1 MTEPILQ
8 TRELFKFYGSADG
21 RFAVVRDVSLAVPRG
36 RFVTVMGPSGSG
48 KSTLLHM
55 VSGLEPPSGGT
66 VQLAGHDLYSL
77 SEKRRTLL
85 RRDLVGFVFQF
96 YNLIPNLTVEQN
108 IRLPLMIG
116 AGPRPEAQHAAA
128 PGGATAAGSGAAAA
142 TPAATPAVGARRA
155 AAAVGASPAPAS
167 GFMASPHDAAPAP
180 DDVRRLVDF
189 FHLEAK
195 LRQYPHQL
203 SGGEMQRVSIARAL
217 VSRPAIIMADEPT
230 GNISSA
236 AGEEVMRLFRRSCD
250 EFGQTILLVTHNA
263 RDAGFSDEVHFL
275 KDGELR
281 SEACLRGGEV
291 SAERITAALA
301 RLGI

>member
-1 MTEPILQ
+1 MAEPILQ
-8 TRELFKFYGSADG
+8 VRDLFKFYGTSEG
-21 RFAVVRDVSLAVPRG
+21 RFPVVREVSLDVPRG

-55 VSGLEPPSGGT
+55 VSGLEPPSGGV
-66 VQLAGHDLYSL
+66 VQLAGHDLYKL

-108 IRLPLMIG
+108 IRLPLLIG
-116 AGPRPEAQHAAA
+116 AGGADAAFSE
-128 PGGATAAGSGAAAA
+128 PGNGAGRGARNGSGGGAAARSDDE
-142 TPAATPAVGARRA
+142 VG
-155 AAAVGASPAPAS
+155 
-167 GFMASPHDAAPAP
+167 
-180 DDVRRLVDF
+180 RLVELF
-189 FHLEAK
+189 RLQPK

-217 VSRPAIIMADEPT
+217 VTRPAIVMADEPT
-230 GNISSA
+230 GNISSS

-263 RDAGFSDEVHFL
+263 RDAAFSDEVHFL
-275 KDGELR
+275 KDGSLHG
-281 SEACLRGGEV
+281 EARLQGRGQGV
-291 SAERITAALA
+291 TPDAITASLA
-301 RLGI
+301 SLGI